1 MLVSSSEPRRRLA
14 LAFLALVGL
23 LAGCGNGGNTAG
35 PTIASATTTTAAPS
49 RPAVA
54 EDALEGLLL
63 SPAEVG
69 SVMGAPE
76 VPAKPTLNQMAN
88 TSATKPDQNCR
99 FTQPAE
105 FTIYA
110 KSGWKAVRSQEL
122 QEPVP
127 NFAHHVIQ
135 AVVSFPDANG
145 ASSFFKASAQFWPLC
160 ANHEY
165 HVLSPGGPDK
175 IFTMGPINNTN
186 GVLSTTDTL
195 QGGNGWACQRALT
208 ASNNVVVDVAACAT
222 NPPPDAAIS
231 IARQIADKVAKL

>member
-1 MLVSSSEPRRRLA
+1 V
-14 LAFLALVGL
+14 
-23 LAGCGNGGNTAG
+23 
-35 PTIASATTTTAAPS
+35 AA
-49 RPAVA
+49 
-54 EDALEGLLL
+54 DALDGLLL
-63 SPAEVG
+63 SPAEIG
-69 SVMGAPE
+69 TAMASDAE
-76 VPAKPTLNQMAN
+76 VPVKKTLTQMAD
-88 TSATKPDQNCR
+88 TSAAKPDQNCR

-105 FTIYA
+105 STIYA

-135 AVVSFPDANG
+135 AVVFFPDASG
-145 ASSFFKASAQFWPLC
+145 AANFFKASAQFWPLC

-175 IFTMGPINNTN
+175 IFTMGAIDNTN

-195 QGGNGWACQRALT
+195 QDGNGWACQRALT

-222 NPPPDAAIS
+222 NPAGGAAVN
-231 IARQIADKVAKL
+231 IARQIADKVAKV